1 MASVFDDLNPAQR
14 DAVSATQGPVL
25 VLAGAGS
32 GKTRVLTHRIA
43 HLVLDQGVPA
53 DRILAITFTNK
64 AAGEMRMRLETLLG
78 PRAAGMWV
86 ATFHAMCARILRRDG
101 ERLGFTRSFTIY
113 DDDDSKRLMKQV
125 LQAEGLDQQRF
136 PPTLLTSRISS
147 AKNELESPSAFEE
160 SHTDPV
166 GAKVARV
173 YRAYQRALLEANAMD
188 FDDLLVNTYRLLDG
202 HEDVLAH
209 YQDRF
214 TYVHVDEYQDTNH
227 AQYRIVAL
235 LAGANRNVMV
245 VGDDDQS
252 IYGWRGADVRNILEF
267 EEDFPDARVI
277 KLEQNY
283 RSTQKILEV
292 ANYVVAHNE
301 GRKPKTLWT
310 ANAEGEAITR
320 YHASDE
326 RDESQFVVA
335 EVERLLREEH
345 RSYSDFAVF
354 YRTNAQSR
362 VVENVF
368 LRAGTPYQIVG
379 SVKFFQ
385 RAEVKDALAYLR
397 AIVNPADGVS
407 LARIVNVP
415 RRGIGKTT
423 MTRVAEYARAHGLT
437 LCEALEDAA
446 GGEWLGTGPT
456 KRIAAFVALMEDLRE
471 TDAPTLKEQVESI
484 VAGTG
489 LVRAL
494 EAEDTLEARGRVEN
508 VMELV
513 GQVEEFERDHAEAT
527 LEDFMEWASLR
538 TDLDSLEAGER
549 AVTLMTLH
557 NAKGLE
563 FPVVFVTG
571 MEDSIF
577 PHANV
582 IDPAGLEEERRLCY
596 VGITRAR
603 ERLYLLHAAKRSLF
617 GRPQFNAPS
626 RFFREMPEEHL
637 ESKGTGSTA
646 PLSRGYSRERGGAW
660 EESFAAPRDDE
671 GGRVFGSGEPRHAE
685 QGAAGAT
692 AEDFGPGDRVRHK
705 SFGEGA
711 VVVVEGDKLAVDF
724 DEVGLKTLLIGYAP
738 IEKVV

>member
-1 MASVFDDLNPAQR
+1 MTSVFDDLNPAQR
-14 DAVSATQGPVL
+14 DAVSATEGPVL

-43 HLVLDQGVPA
+43 HLVLDQGVPPE
-53 DRILAITFTNK
+53 RILAITFTNK
-64 AAGEMRMRLETLLG
+64 AAGEMRERLDALLG
-78 PRAAGMWV
+78 PVSAGMWV
-86 ATFHAMCARILRRDG
+86 ATFHSMCARILRRDG

-113 DDDDSKRLMKQV
+113 DEDDSKRLLKQV
-125 LQAEGLDQQRF
+125 VQAEGFDQQRF
-136 PPTLLTSRISS
+136 PVQLFAARISS
-147 AKNELESPSAFEE
+147 AKNELVSPGAFEE

-166 GAKVARV
+166 SAKVTRV
-173 YRAYQRALLEANAMD
+173 YRAYQRALLDANAMD
-188 FDDLLVNTYRLLDG
+188 FDDLLVHTYRLLEG
-202 HEDVLAH
+202 HEDVRAY

-214 TYVHVDEYQDTNH
+214 AYIHVDEYQDTNH
-227 AQYRIVAL
+227 AQYRIVSL
-235 LAGANRNVMV
+235 LAEAHRNVMV

-267 EEDFPDARVI
+267 EEDFGDARVV

-310 ANAEGEAITR
+310 GNAEGEAITR
-320 YHASDE
+320 YNASDE
-326 RDESQFVVA
+326 RDEAQFVVA

-385 RAEVKDALAYLR
+385 RAEVKDVLAYLR
-397 AIVNPADGVS
+397 VIVNPADGVS

-423 MTRVAEYARAHGLT
+423 MTRVAEYAASHGLT
-437 LCEALEDAA
+437 LYEALEDAA
-446 GGEWLGTGPT
+446 GGEWLGTGPR
-456 KRIAAFVALMEDLRE
+456 KKVAAFVALMEELRE
-471 TDAPTLKEQVESI
+471 IDAPTLREQVEAI

-489 LVRAL
+489 IVRAL

-513 GQVEEFERDHAEAT
+513 GQVEEFERDHEDAT

-549 AVTLMTLH
+549 SVTLMTLH

-563 FPVVFVTG
+563 YPVVFIVG

-582 IDPAGLEEERRLCY
+582 VDPAGMEEERRLCY
-596 VGITRAR
+596 VGVTRAR
-603 ERLYLLHAAKRSLF
+603 ERLYLTHAAKRSLF

-626 RFFREMPEEHL
+626 RFFKEMPEEHL
-637 ESKGTGSTA
+637 VAKGTGSTA
-646 PLSRGYSRERGGAW
+646 PLSRGYSRERASAW
-660 EESFAAPRDDE
+660 EESFSDVPRDE
-671 GGRVFGSGEPRHAE
+671 GGRVFGSGEPR
-685 QGAAGAT
+685 AAGPGVT
-692 AEDFGPGDRVRHK
+692 ADDFEPGDRVRHK
-705 SFGEGA
+705 SFGEGE

-724 DEVGLKTLLIGYAP
+724 DEGGLKTLLVGYAP